1 MSEIRVFNGI
11 VQFNKN
17 NGPVSIEVSSGYS
30 SLGNFRLSYVKNGN
44 FKFIEFG
51 DEPKRIDDFIPDIF
65 QIPIALD
72 ELKDHTI
79 TIVGKYAPAPGKQQ
93 IQVVYQFIQQTEE
106 LIITPPSSG
115 IIQENSNGDFYRYTH
130 YFSFEEV

>member
-1 MSEIRVFNGI
+1 MSDIRIFEGK
-11 VQFNKN
+11 VQYRRK
-17 NGPVSIEVSSGYS
+17 NGPVFIEVSSGFS
-30 SLGNFRLSYVKNGN
+30 SLGNFRLSYVKNGS

-72 ELKDHTI
+72 ELADHTI
-79 TIVGKYAPAPGKQQ
+79 VILGKYAPAPGKQQ
-93 IQVVYQFIQQTEE
+93 IHVVYQFIQQTEVLVIE
-106 LIITPPSSG
+106 PPESG
-115 IIQENSNGDFYRYTH
+115 IIQENSGGEFLRYTH